1 MALYFNSETF
11 GQICCPQV
19 SYKWF
24 VDGFNQTYPT
34 LEKLIRSDVPFQ
46 DISKFCPYDLFN
58 GAEYGAYIELFTGV
72 TFDGGGSSDIGLIKV
87 TDNTFGVYNV
97 QTGQIPTTAASA
109 ELPFTYS
116 AGAADFTNTRK
127 TEIYFGCMYYDDNTS
142 NYAQLVY
149 FIDAQ
154 LQTYDFSFSGATATI
169 RPHYEQTPAGKLFT
183 NCTVTD
189 RQISFIQLP
198 DILPSVREFTA
209 SQITNSQYSNVFL
222 NADITTANGGAGF
235 GVPVNFQ
242 GDNSQPD
249 YGNGIWD
256 DYSDSRGNADPASD
270 TILQSGLIAIYN
282 PDAGDLHQ
290 LGSFLHSTDLSD
302 VINKMWDNPNESIIS
317 LALFPIA
324 PDDTSPANIVLGGI
338 DTEIAS
344 VKLNSHARKVSFG
357 TIDLQSIGEK
367 FGSFL
372 DYAPHTT
379 AVIYLPY
386 IGQHELRINDIQNTK
401 IKLDY
406 TIDFLNGDI
415 CAQIQTTDKVTKTIE
430 TLHGNCA
437 AQIPLTSS
445 NYSQIY
451 QSLISMVGNITAGN
465 TLGALNDVM
474 GQKVS
479 HSTIGG
485 IGATVGMHGR
495 LDAFLLINRPNQV
508 LPQHYNE
515 IKGRPLQ
522 VGGTVSQFHGHTI
535 GKIECQIPTAT
546 EREKDEIEQLF
557 ENGGVYLV

>member
-24 VDGFNQTYPT
+24 VDGFNQTYPE
-34 LEKLIRSDVPFQ
+34 LDKLIRSDVPFQ
-46 DISKFCPYDLFN
+46 DISKFCPYDLLS
-58 GAEYGAYIELFTGV
+58 ESPTGAYVELFSGA
-72 TFDGGGSSDIGLIKV
+72 DNGQKDIGIIKV
-87 TDNTFGVYNV
+87 NDDEFGLYGWQHGVAP
-97 QTGQIPTTAASA
+97 TGATTPYMPLLYSSGASDFLHKSKTQIYIAVT
-109 ELPFTYS
+109 
-116 AGAADFTNTRK
+116 
-127 TEIYFGCMYYDDNTS
+127 YYDDNTS
-142 NYAQLVY
+142 NTANLLY
-149 FIDAQ
+149 FCDASI
-154 LQTYDFSFSGATATI
+154 QTYDFSFSGATATI
-169 RPHYEQTPAGKLFT
+169 RPHYEQSLAGKLFT

-189 RQISFIQLP
+189 RQISFLQLP
-198 DILPSVREFTA
+198 DILPTVRDFTA
-209 SQITNSQYSNVFL
+209 TRITNPYYANIL
-222 NADITTANGGAGF
+222 GTDITTANGGAGF

-282 PDAGDLHQ
+282 PDSGDLHQ

-465 TLGALNDVM
+465 TLGAINDVM